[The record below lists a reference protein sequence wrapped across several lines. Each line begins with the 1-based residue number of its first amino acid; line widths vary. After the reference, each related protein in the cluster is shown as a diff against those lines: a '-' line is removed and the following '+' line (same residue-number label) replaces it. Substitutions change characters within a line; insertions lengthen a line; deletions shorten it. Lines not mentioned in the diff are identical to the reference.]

1 MGKRIWQ
8 SSGLVSPMTTLRRDA
23 VPIGDDIERVGESR
37 VDVEAGNE
45 EEDKTP
51 EDGIPTFEMIQ
62 KNPTSRK
69 EQEFGDCGHAASRSG
84 LCVKDRC
91 AGKHLQ
97 FESLEKEG

>member
-1 MGKRIWQ
+1 M
-8 SSGLVSPMTTLRRDA
+8 
-23 VPIGDDIERVGESR
+23 GESR

-45 EEDKTP
+45 EEDKSP
-51 EDGIPTFEMIQ
+51 EEGIPTFEMIQ

-69 EQEFGDCGHAASRSG
+69 EQKFGDCGHVVCRSG
-84 LCVKDRC
+84 CVDCVKDRC